1 MVNHTD
7 PQVDTVETLAAL
19 RRVPDVRGA
28 VVTGYVGVDGRTM
41 LLGYVTGPDPAVG
54 TIRIRQHLSSRLPG
68 YLIPDHL
75 FVLDALP
82 LTPEGDYDLS
92 ALPTPEADL
101 GPADAHV
108 APRTPVERRLA
119 EIFQELLGV
128 SDVGVHDDFFALG
141 GSSIVATRLAARV
154 REVFAV
160 EVSLVDVL
168 AASTVDELARL
179 VDEA

>member
-1 MVNHTD
+1 
-7 PQVDTVETLAAL
+7 
-19 RRVPDVRGA
+19 
-28 VVTGYVGVDGRTM
+28 
-41 LLGYVTGPDPAVG
+41 
-54 TIRIRQHLSSRLPG
+54 
-68 YLIPDHL
+68 
-75 FVLDALP
+75 
-82 LTPEGDYDLS
+82 
-92 ALPTPEADL
+92 
-101 GPADAHV
+101 DAHV

-128 SDVGVHDDFFALG
+128 GDVGVHDDFFALG